1 MFMRGSRKVSARYF
15 VLLCDWLKGQG
26 TDPEALLRMAG
37 IDVAKM
43 HHPQAQLEPGEVD
56 AFIGSAHRLVG
67 RGDLG
72 FELGRLINM
81 TSHDLLGYGMLGCR
95 NFDEMLRLV
104 ARHYHLMTETFTLR
118 YQSGPDGTG
127 EAIYTPALTMPLQT
141 LHFYLEALAVAH
153 DNQLRQMLPYGM
165 RGTWDIYVSMSAP
178 EHLARYSALPQV
190 RFHFDE
196 AFPPGVRVMMPA
208 SVLEHPLPFT
218 NPRMV
223 KEIDRLCAN
232 QAHRPRR
239 ASEDWVAYLRMVFR
253 YVEGETP
260 TLESI
265 AENNCVSPR
274 TIERYLRQENVSFRE
289 LLHQARFERACE
301 LLRNPLVTVGDVSQR
316 LGFTDAAN
324 FSRAFRRV
332 IGTTPTAYRQ
342 RAQASGCE

>member
-1 MFMRGSRKVSARYF
+1 MRGPRKVPARYF
-15 VLLCDWLKGQG
+15 VQLCDWLRGQG
-26 TDPEALLRMAG
+26 TDTEALLRIAN
-37 IDVAKM
+37 IDVSKI
-43 HHPQAQLEPGEVD
+43 HHSQAQLEPEEVD
-56 AFIGSAHRLVG
+56 AFVTNAHRLVG

-118 YQSGPDGTG
+118 YQRGSAGAG
-127 EAIYTPALTMPLQT
+127 EAIYTPALTMRLQT
-141 LHFYLEALAVAH
+141 LRFYLEALAVAH
-153 DNQLRQMLPYGM
+153 DNQLRQMLPHGM
-165 RGTWDIYVSMSAP
+165 RGTWDIYMSMSAP

-196 AFPPGVRVMMPA
+196 AFPPGVRVVMPA

-239 ASEDWVAYLRMVFR
+239 ASQDWVAYLRMMLSHVD
-253 YVEGETP
+253 GETP

-301 LLRNPLVTVGDVSQR
+301 LLGNPLVTVAHIAQR

-342 RAQASGCE
+342 RVQASECE